1 MVNDMSTGRLQSMRS
16 MTEQF
21 NSARL
26 VQYGQPLK
34 GRRSDKNCFLRSRGN
49 LCFSMRTSQMQKN
62 REDAVFQSSGVQDF
76 VARHGNGAALDVE
89 VEH

>member
-1 MVNDMSTGRLQSMRS
+1 MA
-16 MTEQF
+16 EQF

-26 VQYGQPLK
+26 VQHGQPFE
-34 GRRSDKNCFLRSRGN
+34 GRRNDKKFFLRSRGN
-49 LCFSMRTSQMQKN
+49 LCFSMSTSQIQKN
-62 REDAVFQSSGVQDF
+62 REGAVFQSSGVQDF